1 MTIGSWWEE
10 LVCWVVPGLVI
21 EIPVLACAAELRTIN
36 IRIEYRRRKLTM
48 ITLPSLSVSL

>member
-10 LVCWVVPGLVI
+10 LVCWIVPGLVI
-21 EIPVLACAAELRTIN
+21 EIPVPACAAELRTIN